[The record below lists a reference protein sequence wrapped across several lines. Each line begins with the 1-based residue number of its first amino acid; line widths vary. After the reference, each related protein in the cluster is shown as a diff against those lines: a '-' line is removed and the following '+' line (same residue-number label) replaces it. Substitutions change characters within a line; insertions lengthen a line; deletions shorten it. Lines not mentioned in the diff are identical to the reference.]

1 MLSLITP
8 CFNEGPSIQAFLSQL
23 EAVLKELKFPCYVV
37 VVDDGSSDDTLEQ
50 LKAFHFQSDH
60 IELKVLKLPYNMG
73 HQAAIQQGML
83 YAQKLPADRF
93 VIMDCD
99 GEDDPKMIS
108 EMLTQ
113 GDEDIV
119 HITRAKRSEGISFQL
134 SYWIYRLI
142 FWLVTKRN
150 MNFGHYCLINRRM
163 LEALLHRSFIHFPA
177 ALLKLD
183 ARRAF
188 LKADRPPRLD
198 GKSKM
203 GYSGLVAHAF
213 RSLVEFADELL
224 KLFLR
229 LFILIMLFFFTYIGY
244 ILYHKFF
251 SGQAI
256 LGWAST
262 LSIGLLNMALISLGF
277 FVMGLLLLNMQ
288 AKRGQ
293 SLQSECFEEV
303 LSSKI

>member
-1 MLSLITP
+1 MLAIITP
-8 CFNEGPSIQAFLSQL
+8 CYNEGPSIQAFLTLL
-23 EAVLKELKFPCYVV
+23 EQALTSITSPCTVV
-37 VVDDGSSDDTLEQ
+37 VVDDGSSDDSLKKLKEFSFQASQ
-50 LKAFHFQSDH
+50 LT
-60 IELKVLKLPYNMG
+60 LKVLKLPFNMG

-83 YAQKLPADRF
+83 YAKKLPVDCF
-93 VIMDCD
+93 IVMDCD
-99 GEDDPKMIS
+99 GEDDPEMIP
-108 EMLTQ
+108 EMLKTASS
-113 GDEDIV
+113 DIV
-119 HITRAKRSEGISFQL
+119 HITRAKRSTGLPFQL

-142 FWLVTKRN
+142 FWLVTKRR
-150 MNFGHYCLINRRM
+150 MNFGHYCMLNRRM
-163 LEALLHRSFIHFPA
+163 LESLLHRSFIHFPA

-183 ARRAF
+183 AQRIF
-188 LKADRPPRLD
+188 LKADRPPRLS

-203 GYSGLVAHAF
+203 GYAGLVTHAF

-229 LFILIMLFFFTYIGY
+229 LFILIMLFFFAYIGY
-244 ILYHKFF
+244 ILYHKLV
-251 SGQAI
+251 SGQAV

-293 SLQSECFEEV
+293 SLQNGLYEEV
-303 LSSKI
+303 